1 MEFKPKRITQHLSS
15 PKAAVRCTHAYR
27 SKRYV
32 LLTGQP
38 DSIVVLKAGCPIV
51 ALNDDEM
58 VVSKDGEPVNPT
70 GRFYITADT
79 IDPYHYLFDI
89 FLRTPFRWKE
99 DGPMGGQATRKKIC
113 RMYHA
118 CKSCPKNIATY
129 GVCKDGFQNFYCR
142 RTKKPKCPV
151 VIAT

>member
-89 FLRTPFRWKE
+89 FLRTHLSAGRRMAQWVGRRPGRKSAGCIMLAKAALKTSLHTGSARMVSRTSIAGEQKNQSARW
-99 DGPMGGQATRKKIC
+99 
-113 RMYHA
+113 
-118 CKSCPKNIATY
+118 
-129 GVCKDGFQNFYCR
+129 
-142 RTKKPKCPV
+142 
-151 VIAT
+151 